1 GLRYPP
7 RDMLVAYN
15 GIRSSQRALRANAI
29 EFLDNLLQPDFK
41 RLLFPILEETLLAG
55 FAGKAGPSVRLP
67 DTSNSAYLRYL
78 IQGRDAW
85 LKTIALYA
93 VGSFK
98 LSELAPLVREALD
111 VPDQYMSQTAQW
123 SWSQLKA

>member
-1 GLRYPP
+1 
-7 RDMLVAYN
+7 V
-15 GIRSSQRALRANAI
+15 
-29 EFLDNLLQPDFK
+29 
-41 RLLFPILEETLLAG
+41 
-55 FAGKAGPSVRLP
+55 P
-67 DTSNSAYLRYL
+67 DTSNSGYLRYL

-111 VPDQYMSQTAQW
+111 VPDQFMSQTAQW
-123 SWSQLKA
+123 SWSQLSA